1 MEIQMS
7 RSRVDDMRDLTL
19 GILAANTAVL
29 VSMVRLGVVDRA
41 KLLAELRSVIAQLES
56 EERQEPYRFCLR
68 QIVSAI
74 ETDDLVELPPMV
86 H

>member
-1 MEIQMS
+1 MS